1 MLLVS
6 VSSLHKKYNVN
17 VDENETLKTKVTDN
31 EEYTCLAELLEE
43 KKQAEEKYLKEKQI
57 TAG

>member
-1 MLLVS
+1 MY
-6 VSSLHKKYNVN
+6 HHYMKKYTIN
-17 VDENETLKTKVTDN
+17 VDGNAKLKTKVTDN
-31 EEYTCLAELLEE
+31 EEYTCLTELLEE